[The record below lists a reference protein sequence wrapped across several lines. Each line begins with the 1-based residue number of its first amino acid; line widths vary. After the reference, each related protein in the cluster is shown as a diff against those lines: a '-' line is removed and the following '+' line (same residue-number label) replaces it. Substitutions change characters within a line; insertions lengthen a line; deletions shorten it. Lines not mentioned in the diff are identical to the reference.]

1 MPLAATWTDQDIVI
15 LSDVSQIR
23 TNTILLMWNL
33 VFKNDTDKLIYKTET
48 GLQMLKTNV
57 VTKKEGGEG

>member
-23 TNTILLMWNL
+23 TNTILLTWNL
-33 VFKNDTDKLIYKTET
+33 VFKSDTDKLIYKTET

>member
-33 VFKNDTDKLIYKTET
+33 VFKNDTDKLIYKMET
-48 GLQMLKTNV
+48 DSQIP
-57 VTKKEGGEG
+57 

>member
-33 VFKNDTDKLIYKTET
+33 VFKSDTDKLIYKTET